1 MSLIISLVISLF
13 LFAKNIFFLSKTKSI
28 FFSSTYSPIIGV
40 IFSKNFSNALIFLI
54 LKSLINFS
62 LSFRKDAISFLKS
75 NILFLSCSFER
86 TFFCLFISSSTFLSA
101 FSFFSNFFK
110 AVSLETFNL
119 SMIDFPALVFLTI
132 LFKSI

>member
-1 MSLIISLVISLF
+1 MSLIISFVISLF
-13 LFAKNIFFLSKTKSI
+13 LFAKKIFFLSKTISI
-28 FFSSTYSPIIGV
+28 LFSSTYSPIIGV
-40 IFSKNFSNALIFLI
+40 IFLKNLSNSWIFFV

-75 NILFLSCSFER
+75 DILFLSSSFER

-132 LFKSI
+132 LSKSI